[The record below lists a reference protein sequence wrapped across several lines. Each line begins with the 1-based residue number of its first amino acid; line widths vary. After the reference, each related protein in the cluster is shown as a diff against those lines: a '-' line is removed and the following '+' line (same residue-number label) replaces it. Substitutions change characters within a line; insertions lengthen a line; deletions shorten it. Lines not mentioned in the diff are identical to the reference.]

1 MKRSGPCAFAL
12 LLLAACST
20 DRAVEARILK
30 TGESF
35 TGTASPGTFG
45 GSLEMQSSVGAKCTG
60 RTTTAESIG
69 STVVVLVCDDG
80 RVGSV
85 ILLDGARQSTGSG
98 VLGEDQVTLSI
109 TQ

>member
-1 MKRSGPCAFAL
+1 MKRLPSLALL

-20 DRAVEARILK
+20 DRMVEAHVLS

-45 GSLEMQSSVGAKCTG
+45 GSLEMHSSTGVQCTG
-60 RTTTAESIG
+60 RTTTSEAAG
-69 STVVVLVCDDG
+69 TTVAVLICDDG
-80 RVGSV
+80 RAGSV
-85 ILLDGARQSTGSG
+85 VLLDGGGQSTGSG
-98 VLGEDQVTLSI
+98 VLGEDPLSLSI